1 MPRLNIGE
9 DWEQKYRLEV
19 RYLSKGLRCSSNGK
33 KKYNPITTVI
43 RVVTGDIR

>member
-1 MPRLNIGE
+1 MRILWLIVVVVVLVG
-9 DWEQKYRLEV
+9 
-19 RYLSKGLRCSSNGK
+19 CSSNGK